1 MSLTVLI
8 NQTKKRENKLML
20 QHDLLNLIKDNSQ
33 INSLFQYRA
42 NRAPFAVGLPAGLL
56 AAAAAS
62 LFQQRAQSL

>member
-1 MSLTVLI
+1 
-8 NQTKKRENKLML
+8 ML